1 MVTINIITDHPSTH
15 PLIPFRDTMV
25 GKSKN
30 VYDNDDFETKYVLS
44 LSLIHISEPTRPY

>member
-1 MVTINIITDHPSTH
+1 MSKNISKLSGRKGLKDNLFKRMVDAA
-15 PLIPFRDTMV
+15 

-30 VYDNDDFETKYVLS
+30 GKEIKQLAEEY